1 MLIQRFQTR
10 NVLLAVLCVFL
21 FQNKVNAQIGTTEVA
36 MPKVTKIAVFDSSYN
51 FLGRNNV
58 ESYAGQTLFV
68 LPGKYAFYNRP
79 YEKYGGRYFL
89 VDSVENVN
97 WIEWKF
103 YLTDKNDPTIH
114 NVFTYEYKERIKFPF
129 LVVSHFNYLK
139 EKFVG
144 KKVIIS
150 DYALY
155 RNYDIVTGDTINI
168 KQWGKRVWECTDITI
183 IKDDITPVVAI
194 VKSGNITAAIPIR
207 KLGLSDEESRNDI
220 KYVYLKSEWDRLVAK
235 YGYTMVNCALET
247 RLKVGMPEQL
257 LLYSYGKPDHI
268 NSASYGKQYVYEDG
282 DCVYVKDGK
291 VTGWN

>member
-1 MLIQRFQTR
+1 MLIQRVQR
-10 NVLLAVLCVFL
+10 MKAICVFL
-21 FQNKVNAQIGTTEVA
+21 SAVFLHCMANAQIGTTPVA
-36 MPKVTKIAVFDSSYN
+36 EPKVTTNTVFDSSYN

-68 LPGKYAFYNRP
+68 LPGKYAFYNPP
-79 YEKYGGRYFL
+79 YERYGGRYFH
-89 VDSVENVN
+89 VDSVKNVN

-103 YLTDKNDPTIH
+103 YLTDKDDPTVH
-114 NVFTYEYKERIKFPF
+114 NVFIYEYKERIKFPF

-155 RNYDIVTGDTINI
+155 RRFDIVTGDTINI
-168 KQWGKRVWECTDITI
+168 AQWGKRVWECTDITV
-183 IKDDITPVVAI
+183 IKDDVTPVVAI
-194 VKSGNITAAIPIR
+194 VKFGNITAAIPIR

-220 KYVYLKSEWDRLVAK
+220 KHVYLKSEWDKLVAK

-247 RLKVGMPEQL
+247 RLKVGMPEEL

-268 NSASYGKQYVYEDG
+268 NYESYGKQYVYEDG
-282 DCVYVKDGK
+282 DCVYVKNGK